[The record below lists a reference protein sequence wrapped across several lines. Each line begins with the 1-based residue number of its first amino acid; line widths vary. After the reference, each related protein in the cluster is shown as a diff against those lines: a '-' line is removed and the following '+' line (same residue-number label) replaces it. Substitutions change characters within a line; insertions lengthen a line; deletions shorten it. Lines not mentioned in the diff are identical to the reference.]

1 MDTEAIA
8 SEIVS
13 IRSRLREIEDQVEGS
28 VETDAD
34 DERTELLDR
43 MRHLQSV
50 LSGHGAGGDQDVP
63 GQPDT
68 VQYVPPA

>member
-8 SEIVS
+8 TEIVS
-13 IRSRLREIEDQVEGS
+13 IRSRLREIEGQVEGS
-28 VETDAD
+28 TDTDVD

-50 LSGHGAGGDQDVP
+50 LSGHGAGGERDVP
-63 GQPDT
+63 GPADT